1 VLLDLED
8 NENVVHIPKWFMNM
22 STITL
27 EDLSPGGNLLTGFEQ
42 SFDVLPWNNLRS
54 LELSWNKFQG
64 SLPIPPPVLFEYR
77 VSNNEL
83 TGEIREVICNLTS
96 LSVLDLPI
104 NYLSGKLNAWAIKAA
119 LLQF

>member
-1 VLLDLED
+1 MVYEHEYHHPRGSISGWQPSDR
-8 NENVVHIPKWFMNM
+8 
-22 STITL
+22 
-27 EDLSPGGNLLTGFEQ
+27 FEQ
-42 SFDVLPWNNLRS
+42 SFVVLPWNNLRS

-64 SLPIPPPVLFEYR
+64 SLPIPPPALFEYR

-83 TGEIREVICNLTS
+83 TGEIPEVICNLTS